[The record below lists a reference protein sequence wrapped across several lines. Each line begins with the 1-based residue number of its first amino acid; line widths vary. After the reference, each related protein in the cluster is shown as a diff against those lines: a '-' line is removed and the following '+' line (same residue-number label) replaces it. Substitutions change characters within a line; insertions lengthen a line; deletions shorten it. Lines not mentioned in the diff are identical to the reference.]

1 MKNFKDSFK
10 IILILFLS
18 RVNFF
23 QAVSSVW
30 NTTRAETLYVREK
43 LIWSVIVMMSL
54 FKLIDWTICWLG
66 FAFNVDWIVVSIM
79 SITNHIEWLID
90 QPWNQYT
97 NETIDRSF
105 MLFTRWYTITFFS
118 TYWKYSRYCRVL
130 ALWFCPHF
138 QRHLGLQGVLLC
150 LVLEGI
156 LCWFSVGLQV
166 CSLSHS

>member
-18 RVNFF
+18 VNFF
-23 QAVSSVW
+23 QAVSSIW
-30 NTTRAETLYVREK
+30 NTRGSRN
-43 LIWSVIVMMSL
+43 WFVMMSP
-54 FKLIDWTICWLG
+54 FTFIDWTICWLG
-66 FAFNVDWIVVSIM
+66 FAFNVDWRFVSIM